1 MHILHV
7 VQLYWPAPS
16 GAARYFQEIGAR
28 LVAEGHRVT
37 VLTTDA
43 FDLEHLWMAG
53 KRRISEPTGEH
64 DGVMVRRLAV
74 RRLPASVMLYPVIR
88 RLMVEL
94 GRVGRPAI
102 PILRRLATLTPQLP
116 DLATVL
122 NDSALAEVDIVHTTN
137 ITLDFAL
144 IPVARWA
151 AERGIAHICTP
162 FVHLGE
168 PGSEQVVRY
177 YAMPH
182 QIALLRRATW
192 VATMTDIERGY
203 LIRRGVPADQIVTV
217 GAGVNPTEVTGGN
230 RERFRATHHIR
241 GPIVLS
247 LGVAAFDKGTVHT
260 LAAMRRLWAQGSDAV
275 WVQCG
280 PAFGGFTDA
289 VAALQPAEQARVR
302 ILGYVDNET
311 RRDALAAADLY
322 VQPSRTD
329 SFGITYLEAWCNGV
343 PVIGARAGGVPA
355 VVRHGVDGLLVPF
368 GNVTVLADAID
379 RLLCD
384 RVLAQALGA
393 AGRARVWRELTW
405 DAVYERIRP
414 LYTNHFQRPLSLR
427 VTSIKMR
434 S

>member
-16 GAARYFQEIGAR
+16 GAARYFQEIGKR

-37 VLTTDA
+37 VLATDA

-53 KRRISEPTGEH
+53 KRRIPEPVGEH
-64 DGVMVRRLAV
+64 DGVVIRRLPI
-74 RRLPASVMLYPVIR
+74 RRLPAPAILYPIIR

-94 GRVGRPAI
+94 GRLGRPAI
-102 PILRRLATLTPQLP
+102 PILRRLATITPQIP
-116 DLATVL
+116 DLDAF
-122 NDSALAEVDIVHTTN
+122 LADPSLADVAVVHTTN

-144 IPVARWA
+144 VPVVRWA
-151 AERGIAHICTP
+151 RRRGLPHLCTP

-168 PGSEQVVRY
+168 PESEQVVRY

-182 QIALLRRATW
+182 QLDLLRQATW
-192 VATMTDIERGY
+192 VATMTDLERAY
-203 LIRRGVPADQIVTV
+203 LIRRGVAAQQIVTV
-217 GAGVNPTEVTGGN
+217 GAGVNPAEVTGGDGQ
-230 RERFRATHHIR
+230 RFRAIHQIH
-241 GPIVLS
+241 GPLVLS

-260 LAAMRRLWAQGSDAV
+260 LAAMRQLWAQGSDAV

-280 PAFGGFTDA
+280 PAFGGFAET
-289 VAALQPAEQARVR
+289 VAALSPDEQARVR
-302 ILGYVDNET
+302 VLGYVDDTT

-355 VVRHGVDGLLVPF
+355 VVRHGVDGLLVRF
-368 GNVTVLADAID
+368 GDVPGIAAAID
-379 RLLCD
+379 RLLRD
-384 RVLAQALGA
+384 RTLARALGT

-405 DAVYERIRP
+405 DAVYQRIRP
-414 LYTNHFQRPLSLR
+414 LYMPHFSEHRPG
-427 VTSIKMR
+427 
-434 S
+434 

>member
-1 MHILHV
+1 MHILHI

-37 VLTTDA
+37 VLATDA

-53 KRRISEPTGEH
+53 KRRITEPEGTH
-64 DGVMVRRLAV
+64 DGVHIRRLAV
-74 RRLPASVMLYPVIR
+74 RRLPGPALLYPIIR

-94 GRVGRPAI
+94 GRCGRPAI
-102 PILRRLATLTPQLP
+102 PLLRQLAVVTPQLP
-116 DLATVL
+116 DLAPTL
-122 NDSALAEVDIVHTTN
+122 ADPALADVTLVHTTN

-151 AERGIAHICTP
+151 QQRGIPHLCTP

-182 QIALLRRATW
+182 QIELLRQAQR
-192 VATMTDIERGY
+192 VLTMTDLERAY
-203 LIRRGVPADQIVTV
+203 LIRRGVPGERITTV
-217 GAGVNPTEVTGGN
+217 GAGVNPAEVTGGDGQ
-230 RERFRATHHIR
+230 RFCAQHNIR
-241 GPIVLS
+241 GPVVLS
-247 LGVAAFDKGTVHT
+247 LGVAAFDKGAMHT

-280 PAFGGFTDA
+280 PAFGGFHQA
-289 VAALQPAEQARVR
+289 VATLSPAEQARVR
-302 ILGYVDNET
+302 ILGYVDHAT
-311 RRDALAAADLY
+311 RRDALAAATVY

-355 VVRHGVDGLLVPF
+355 VIRHGIDGLLVPF
-368 GNVTVLADAID
+368 GDVAAIATAID
-379 RLLCD
+379 RLLHD
-384 RVLAQALGA
+384 RVLARAMGA
-393 AGRARVWRELTW
+393 AGQKRVLRELTW
-405 DAVYERIRP
+405 DAVYQRIRP
-414 LYTNHFQRPLSLR
+414 YYTDARLTQAIAR
-427 VTSIKMR
+427 TG
-434 S
+434 